1 MNEFNEFMG
10 FVEDN
15 YQIKEIKGIDLENT
29 IKNSNNKVFLF
40 FNEEKNKTLDKYID
54 HLLHELG
61 IQTKLKGFEYIK
73 IALKLFIEN
82 PKYKDN
88 ITTNLYPKIAKDKN
102 TKSKNVE
109 KAIHKAILDCMNNCN
124 ADIIDSYFG
133 YSINIDRGHPTNIDF
148 LITISNRIEYI
159 YIDYLTKF

>member
-1 MNEFNEFMG
+1 MNEFNEFRG

-61 IQTKLKGFEYIK
+61 IQTKLKGFDYIK

-133 YSINIDRGHPTNIDF
+133 YSINIDRGHPTNKDF

>member
-133 YSINIDRGHPTNIDF
+133 YSINLDRGHPTNKDF
-148 LITISNRIEYI
+148 IITISNRIENN
-159 YIDYLTKF
+159 YIDYLTKI

>member
-82 PKYKDN
+82 PTYKDN
-88 ITTNLYPKIAKDKN
+88 ITTNLYPKISIDKN

-133 YSINIDRGHPTNIDF
+133 YSINIDRGHPTNKDF

>member
-61 IQTKLKGFEYIK
+61 IQTKLKGFDYIK

-133 YSINIDRGHPTNIDF
+133 YSINIDRGHPTNKDF

>member
-40 FNEEKNKTLDKYID
+40 FILEKNKTLDKYID

-133 YSINIDRGHPTNIDF
+133 YSINIDRGHPTNKDF

>member
-133 YSINIDRGHPTNIDF
+133 YSINIDKGHPTNKDF
-148 LITISNRIEYI
+148 IITISNKIENN
-159 YIDYLTKF
+159 YIDYSIKF

>member
-61 IQTKLKGFEYIK
+61 IQTKLKGFGK
-73 IALKLFIEN
+73 
-82 PKYKDN
+82 
-88 ITTNLYPKIAKDKN
+88 
-102 TKSKNVE
+102 
-109 KAIHKAILDCMNNCN
+109 
-124 ADIIDSYFG
+124 IDSTFF
-133 YSINIDRGHPTNIDF
+133 NQKT
-148 LITISNRIEYI
+148 
-159 YIDYLTKF
+159 

>member
-1 MNEFNEFMG
+1 MNDFKEFMG

-15 YQIKEIKGIDLENT
+15 YRISEIKGIDLENT
-29 IKNSNNKVFLF
+29 IKNSNNKIFLF
-40 FNEEKNKTLDKYID
+40 FNENKNITLDKYLD
-54 HLLHELG
+54 WLLHELG
-61 IQTKLKGFEYIK
+61 IQSKLKGFSYIK
-73 IALKLFIEN
+73 EALKLCIKD

-88 ITTNLYPKIAKDKN
+88 ITSFLYPEIAKEKN

-133 YSINIDRGHPTNIDF
+133 YSINLDRGHPTNKDF
-148 LITISNRIEYI
+148 IITISNRIENN
-159 YIDYLTKF
+159 YIDYLTKI

>member
-10 FVEDN
+10 FIEDN

-61 IQTKLKGFEYIK
+61 IQTKLKGFDYIK
-73 IALKLFIEN
+73 IALKLLIEN
-82 PKYKDN
+82 PEYKDN

-133 YSINIDRGHPTNIDF
+133 YSINIDRGHPTNKDF

>member
-1 MNEFNEFMG
+1 MNDFKEFMG

-15 YQIKEIKGIDLENT
+15 YQIKEIKGIDLET
-29 IKNSNNKVFLF
+29 AIKSTDKLFLF
-40 FNEEKNKTLDKYID
+40 FNEEKKLTLDKYLD
-54 HLLHELG
+54 WLLHELG
-61 IQTKLKGFEYIK
+61 IQSKLKGYTYIK
-73 IALKLFIEN
+73 LALKLCIEDQ
-82 PKYKDN
+82 KYKNN
-88 ITTNLYPKIAKDKN
+88 ITTYLYPEIAKSEN

-109 KAIHKAILDCMNNCN
+109 KAIHKAILNCMNNCN

-133 YSINIDRGHPTNIDF
+133 YSINIDRGHPTNKDF

>member
-133 YSINIDRGHPTNIDF
+133 YSINIDRGHPTNKDF